1 MHSKLWGKFLILAA
15 VFFCLSLVACAPTAY
30 KQPVAKFN
38 EATDTAK
45 KVYFQQLENLNKSYA
60 DRWRM
65 KLQLDLLSNENETL
79 PIVDNN
85 PPKNFKIIPEDTLK
99 VRILAFQSLQ
109 FYGKTLQALASDE
122 NVDAL
127 KDQINAFTG
136 QVTDSLDTIAKAGEA
151 LNSLEFFGKATS
163 LSGPVKALNEAILK
177 IVKYVSDYMREK
189 ALKEA
194 IIKSRGKVK
203 RLLEMLR
210 DEAELAAS
218 AYKSNYIENYNE
230 CIGTLKLKNTR
241 TSEYAISGGTKRYL
255 AFKMCSTSEQ
265 ESIKVTSSKE
275 VAKVLELVIETHEK
289 LFEMAQGDNWEQAM
303 VKIQKFSQALGL
315 LKDKMAFDSG
325 Q

>member
-1 MHSKLWGKFLILAA
+1 MHSNPWKKLLILAA
-15 VFFCLSLVACAPTAY
+15 VFSCLSLVACAPTAY

-38 EATDTAK
+38 EATDAAK

-79 PIVDNN
+79 PTADKNA
-85 PPKNFKIIPEDTLK
+85 PKNFKIIPEETLK
-99 VRILAFQSLQ
+99 IRILAFQSLQ

-136 QVTDSLDTIAKAGEA
+136 EVTDSLNTIAKAGEA

-163 LSGPVKALNEAILK
+163 LSEPVKAVNEAILK
-177 IVKYVSDYMREK
+177 IVKYVSDYLREK

-194 IIKSRGKVK
+194 IIESRDQVK
-203 RLLEMLR
+203 HLLEMLK

-218 AYKSNYIENYNE
+218 TYKDNYIENYNE
-230 CIGTLKLKNTR
+230 CIGTLKLKDTK
-241 TSEYAISGGTKRYL
+241 TSEYAISSNTARYL

-265 ESIKVTSSKE
+265 EAAKATSGKE

-289 LFEMAQGDNWEQAM
+289 LFEMAQGGNWEQAM

-315 LKDKMAFDSG
+315 LKDKMAFEAG